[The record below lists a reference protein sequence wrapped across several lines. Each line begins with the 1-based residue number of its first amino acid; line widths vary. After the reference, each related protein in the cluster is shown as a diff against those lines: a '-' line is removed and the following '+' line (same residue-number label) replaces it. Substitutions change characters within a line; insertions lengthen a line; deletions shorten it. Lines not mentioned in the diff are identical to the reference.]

1 MHNETMGTGA
11 TMIADIKMP
20 DSRIVRD
27 AEELAR
33 SASSPFL
40 YNHVMR
46 SYWFGALFAHA
57 EGAQVDSEMMFL
69 SAVLHDLG
77 LTDHGRGPHRFEIEG
92 ASAARAFLV
101 DRGVAGERAQS
112 VWDNIALHTWDIN
125 LFRSDTSR
133 LMELGIVHDV
143 VGVQDAKLE
152 PADVAEV
159 VRRYPR
165 LQFKRAFNGV
175 LTTELDSKQP
185 YPHFFHI
192 CSHIAQNRAPIA
204 MPDVPTMLDNAPFEE

>member
-1 MHNETMGTGA
+1 
-11 TMIADIKMP
+11 MIADIRIP
-20 DSRIVRD
+20 DSSIVRQ

-33 SASSPFL
+33 SVSADFL
-40 YNHVMR
+40 FNHVMR
-46 SYWFGALFAHA
+46 SYWFGELFAQA
-57 EGAQVDSEMMFL
+57 EEAKVDSELLFL

-77 LTDHGRGPHRFEIEG
+77 LTDHANGPNRFEIEG
-92 ASAARAFLV
+92 ATAARTFLV
-101 DRGVAGERAQS
+101 DKGVAGERAQG

-143 VGVQDAKLE
+143 VGVADAKLD

-165 LQFKRAFNGV
+165 LAFKHAFNDM
-175 LTTELDSKQP
+175 LTHELDSKQP

-192 CSHIAQNRAPIA
+192 CTHIEQNRAPIS
-204 MPDVPTMLDNAPFEE
+204 MPDVPTMLDNAPFDE